1 MWCEKA
7 FFAGEEHFTE
17 SDGELFAKATSTT
30 ACSSKAP
37 GPGSWK
43 LFAEHSLGDAFLSTC
58 QVSSELLQQRGRG
71 CLYGKS
77 PTIMLCKFKRLAKQY
92 NRSARGAISQIK
104 QRNYPSSV
112 SLFTGD
118 ILLVGINYNRKTKT
132 HTCKIEKW
140 VKED

>member
-1 MWCEKA
+1 
-7 FFAGEEHFTE
+7 
-17 SDGELFAKATSTT
+17 
-30 ACSSKAP
+30 
-37 GPGSWK
+37 
-43 LFAEHSLGDAFLSTC
+43 
-58 QVSSELLQQRGRG
+58 
-71 CLYGKS
+71 
-77 PTIMLCKFKRLAKQY
+77 MLCKFKRLAKQY